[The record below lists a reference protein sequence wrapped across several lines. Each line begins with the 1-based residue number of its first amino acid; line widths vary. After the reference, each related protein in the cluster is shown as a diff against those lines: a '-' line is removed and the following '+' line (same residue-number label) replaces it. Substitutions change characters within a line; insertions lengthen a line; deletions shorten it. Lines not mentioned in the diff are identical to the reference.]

1 MSAAPAA
8 DLAAVLMALAV
19 GTVFLT
25 LILAAKATRK

>member
-1 MSAAPAA
+1 MSATMAA

-25 LILAAKATRK
+25 LILASKRGRR

>member
-1 MSAAPAA
+1 MSAALAA

-25 LILAAKATRK
+25 LILAARNKR